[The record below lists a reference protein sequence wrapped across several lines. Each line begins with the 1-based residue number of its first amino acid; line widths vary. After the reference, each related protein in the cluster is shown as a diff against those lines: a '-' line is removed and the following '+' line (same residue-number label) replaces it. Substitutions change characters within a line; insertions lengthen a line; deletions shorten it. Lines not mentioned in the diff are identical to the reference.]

1 MADEGGWEYD
11 VEVTVWETA
20 SFARWAFVTLPP
32 DVTDEIDDRTARLPQ
47 RGFGAVRV
55 KVAIGATVWRTSVFP
70 DAARGGL
77 ILPLKKAVRTA
88 EGVAVGDTVRL
99 ALRVV
104 DA

>member
-11 VEVTVWETA
+11 VEVTVWETE
-20 SFARWAFVTLPP
+20 SFAKWAFVTLPP
-32 DVTDEIDDRTARLPQ
+32 DVTDDIDARTARLPQ
-47 RGFGAVRV
+47 RGFGAVKV
-55 KVAIGATVWRTSVFP
+55 EVAIGGTVWRTSVFP
-70 DAARGGL
+70 DTRRGGL